1 MPATDQFCFRCGARN
16 QQIGAGVALP
26 QPMGEPFTAP
36 MPITPPAEHEL
47 ESLFQMDS
55 GPSERRTRQGRHN
68 PWVIVLAAV
77 LAIAVATGLT
87 FAGTV
92 LVGQYNTAKKDR
104 ASVIPAPSIS
114 TSKAQSS
121 PQTKASAPAPITPAA
136 ADFAAV
142 YARTNSGV
150 IRIETVGCGDSGVGT
165 GFLLS
170 PTLVATVNH
179 VVADSAV
186 ISLIAGGQRT
196 TGTVIGTDPSK
207 DLALVRA
214 SRPLTG
220 HHFAMATSAP
230 PIGSRVAAIGF
241 PIGDPITLTVGDISG
256 LDRPIT
262 IGQNRYTGLIQTDT
276 PVNPGNSGGP
286 LLMASGEVTGLIDAG
301 RLDANAIAYAV
312 PAAIASRRFA
322 QWTARPESQPGVSC
336 ANPLGPQQQANP
348 ELPGK
353 IGGVSGAQAV
363 GVAAAFNTYFTGINT
378 GGYATAYSVFSP
390 NQQARIPFNDF
401 QAGTITSYDS
411 SVMILDA
418 QSRTDG
424 SVLVVLGFNSL
435 QASAQGPDGDTCDN
449 WTLDYAMVQ
458 ASDGRWLIDSALP
471 HGGSTHTSC

>member
-1 MPATDQFCFRCGARN
+1 
-16 QQIGAGVALP
+16 
-26 QPMGEPFTAP
+26 
-36 MPITPPAEHEL
+36 
-47 ESLFQMDS
+47 MDADS
-55 GPSERRTRQGRHN
+55 SERRTRLGWHK
-68 PWVIVLAAV
+68 PWVIVLATV
-77 LAIAVATGLT
+77 LGIAIAAGLT
-87 FAGTV
+87 FAGIV
-92 LVGQYNTAKKDR
+92 LLGQHNTAKKDR
-104 ASVIPAPSIS
+104 ASAIPASSNS
-114 TSKAQSS
+114 TQEKAQSA
-121 PQTKASAPAPITPAA
+121 PATGTSAPAPVTPAA
-136 ADFAAV
+136 VDFAAV

-150 IRIETVGCGDSGVGT
+150 VRIETVGCGDSGVGT

-186 ISLIAGGQRT
+186 ISLIAAGQRT

-214 SRPLTG
+214 SRPMTG
-220 HHFAMATSAP
+220 HHFTLATAAP

-262 IGQNRYTGLIQTDT
+262 IGTNRFTGLIQTDT

-286 LLMASGEVTGLIDAG
+286 LLLANGEVTGLIDAG
-301 RLDANAIAYAV
+301 RLDANGIAYAV
-312 PAAIASRRFA
+312 PAPVASRRFA
-322 QWTARPESQPGVSC
+322 QWTATPQSQPGVSC

-353 IGGVSGAQAV
+353 IGGVSSAQGV
-363 GVAAAFNTYFTGINT
+363 GIVAAFNTYFTGINT
-378 GGYATAYSVFSP
+378 GSYPTAYSVFSP
-390 NQQARIPFNDF
+390 NQQARIAFHDF

-411 SVMILDA
+411 SFTVLDA

-424 SVLVVLGFNSL
+424 SVLIVLGFNSL

-449 WTLDYAMVQ
+449 WALDYIMVP